1 MDADKAKKILEKRYK
16 KQNEYNKENYYRVS
30 VLFEKDVK
38 NRIKA
43 TGQSA
48 NSFIKAA
55 VLAALDAYESG
66 TAPVSAD
73 HEQETISTATMAAY
87 MAPPETKEEQPET
100 AAPLASDVARLR
112 AIAEQAK
119 RNNQELRN
127 E

>member
-1 MDADKAKKILEKRYK
+1 MDPNKARKILEKQYK

-30 VLFEKDVK
+30 VLFPKDVK
-38 NRIKA
+38 ERIAA

-55 VLAALDAYESG
+55 TLQALEEYEAAA
-66 TAPVSAD
+66 APASAD
-73 HEQETISTATMAAY
+73 QEQETNISTAAY
-87 MAPPETKEEQPET
+87 MVPPETKEEQPET

-127 E
+127 EEN